1 MPASARVNEQSSANG
16 NGHSPKLTTQQL
28 AHVRR
33 ALTSDLIERAQFAT
47 DVGLTF
53 NGYRNVRVQLG
64 YLERLVWDDYRHLYR
79 RGGIA
84 KRIIEAYPKAT
95 WSSDARLTEDVDNN
109 TQTPFEAAVA
119 ELFDRLD
126 VWSRIERADILAN
139 IGSYSCLLIGAAG
152 KLDTPLPSRLRDL
165 LYLTPLA
172 ENHATIQS
180 WDVDV
185 RSPRYGLPEYYQVS
199 LGGDPLFE
207 RGTYLPSS
215 ISRKSEIVRV
225 HWSRILHIAEGL
237 LEDDVFGTPRLEAVW
252 NNLDD
257 LVKVVGGGAEAA
269 WKRMD
274 PGIQLDV
281 DPELPLDEDAMEDL
295 EEQADEYIHG
305 LRRMLQTRGT
315 KMNLLSTTVAG
326 FGPNATA
333 ILQLISGTTGIPQRI
348 LTGSE
353 RGELAS
359 TQDRD
364 NWWDRINERRRA
376 FAAPLIREFV
386 NRLIERGAVPAPK
399 STSTSG
405 AVVAGLSARRI
416 EKRIVNGQKIEV
428 RCFAVPITYY
438 TRSVVGAGV
447 STSTGATARANSHVN
462 VGRYS
467 YMVSWPEVGPLDS
480 AATAEILSKIAGAN
494 QANAQAGGGLILTAD
509 ETRHYV
515 LGLGPRPKEAET
527 PQTGVGSPVPTKDD
541 KGGAKKGANKTPKKV
556 ATNEQ

>member
-1 MPASARVNEQSSANG
+1 MIVNRRTGNTSASTLAASSGRHVPSRVNGHGKNG
-16 NGHSPKLTTQQL
+16 NGAAALASPATS
-28 AHVRR
+28 R
-33 ALTSDLIERAQFAT
+33 ALVSDLIERAAFAT
-47 DVGLTF
+47 GVGLTYA
-53 NGYRNVRVQLG
+53 GYRNMRVQLG
-64 YLERLVWDDYRHLYR
+64 YLETLTFADYRHLHR

-84 KRIIEAYPKAT
+84 KRVIEAYPKAT
-95 WSSDARLTEDVDNN
+95 WSTDARLTEDVNNN
-109 TQTPFEAAVA
+109 TQTPFERAIA

-126 VWSRIERADILAN
+126 VWARIERTDILAN
-139 IGSYSCLLIGAAG
+139 IGSYACLLIGATG
-152 KLDTPLPSRLRDL
+152 KLDTPLPSRLKDI
-165 LYLTPLA
+165 LYLTPLG

-180 WDVDV
+180 WDTDKT
-185 RSPRYGLPEYYQVS
+185 SPRYGLPLTYQVS
-199 LGGDPLFE
+199 LGGDPLFQ
-207 RGTYLPSS
+207 RGTAFVNSS
-215 ISRKSEIVRV
+215 RTAESIVV
-225 HWSRILHIAEGL
+225 HWSRILHVAEGL

-281 DPELPLDEDAMEDL
+281 DPELPLDEDAMDAL
-295 EEQADEYIHG
+295 EEQADEYVHG

-326 FGPNATA
+326 FGPNATS

-376 FAAPLIREFV
+376 FAAPLVREFV
-386 NRLIERGAVPAPK
+386 NRLIERGVVPAPK

-405 AVVAGLSARRI
+405 ATVAGLAARRI
-416 EKRIVNGQKIEV
+416 ERRLVAGKPTEV
-428 RCFAVPITYY
+428 RCFVVPVTYY
-438 TRSVVGAGV
+438 
-447 STSTGATARANSHVN
+447 NPYSHIN
-462 VGRYS
+462 TGRYS

-527 PQTGVGSPVPTKDD
+527 PQTGSGAPVPAKSD
-541 KGGAKKGANKTPKKV
+541 KKKVGDKGANKTPKKV
-556 ATNEQ
+556 ATDV